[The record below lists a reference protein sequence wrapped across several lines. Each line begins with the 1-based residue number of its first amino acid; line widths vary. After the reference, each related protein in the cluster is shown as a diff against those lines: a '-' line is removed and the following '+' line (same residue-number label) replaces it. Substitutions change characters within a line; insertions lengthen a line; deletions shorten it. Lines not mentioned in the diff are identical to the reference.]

1 MKNKRMLWIVT
12 IVVLAVIVAL
22 PKVTTHKKPPGA
34 SPSGK
39 GGPIAVTAIVIK
51 PQPLS
56 EKIIAPG
63 TVLASEAVEI
73 KSEIAGRLLSLT
85 VNEGRPIQKGTLLA
99 KINDAD
105 LQAQL
110 LKARVS
116 LKQVQDF
123 EARQKTLFDK
133 ELVSRE
139 DYESAVRSV
148 ESASADV
155 ALIAAQIEKTEVRA
169 PFDGRVGLK
178 FVSSG
183 AYLSPGTK
191 ITTLVCNRPLKVD
204 FSIPE
209 KYAGRLKTGDPITFF
224 SAGCSSMNKGTVYA
238 IDPMIDESTRS
249 AHVRA
254 LCGDPDNRVLP
265 GSFAE
270 VTLVLLE
277 NPSALMVPSPALV
290 PDATGQKVFC
300 VKNGKAISKSVTTGI
315 RDSIMVETTSGLNV
329 GDTVITIGVL
339 LLRPGATVLVKI
351 ENSHKVP
358 KTFLPD
364 EDKRGANSDKAK
376 SR

>member
-1 MKNKRMLWIVT
+1 MKNKRMLWIVF
-12 IVVLAVIVAL
+12 IVAVAVLVTL
-22 PKVTTHKKPPGA
+22 PKVAAHKKSPGN
-34 SPSGK
+34 SQPGK
-39 GGPIAVTAIVIK
+39 GGPIAVGAIVIK
-51 PQPLS
+51 PQSLN

-63 TVLASEAVEI
+63 TVLASDAVEI
-73 KSEIAGRLLSLT
+73 SSEIAGRLVSLT
-85 VNEGRPIQKGTLLA
+85 VHEGSSVRKGTLLA
-99 KINDAD
+99 KINDAE

-116 LKQVQDF
+116 LKQVQDQ
-123 EARQKTLFDK
+123 ETRQKSLVGK

-139 DYESAVRSV
+139 DYESAVRAV
-148 ESASADV
+148 ESASADM
-155 ALIAAQIEKTEVRA
+155 ALISAQIEKTEVRA

-178 FVSSG
+178 FVSTG

-209 KYAGRLKTGDPITFF
+209 KYAGRIKTGDPITFY
-224 SAGCSSMNKGTVYA
+224 SAGCSSMNKGSVYA
-238 IDPMIDESTRS
+238 IDPMIDENTRS
-249 AHVRA
+249 VHVRA
-254 LCGDPDNRVLP
+254 LCSDPDSRVLP

-270 VTLVLLE
+270 VTLVLSE

-300 VKNGKAISKSVTTGI
+300 VKNGKAIATSVTTGI
-315 RDSIMVETTSGLNV
+315 RDSIMVETTSGLHA

-339 LLRPGATVLVKI
+339 LVRSGATVSVKI
-351 ENSHKVP
+351 ENSPDGQKN
-358 KTFLPD
+358 LSSD
-364 EDKRGANSDKAK
+364 EDIRRSRSDNVK